1 MGKVELLSPAGN
13 FDALKGAINAGADA
27 VYLGGKS
34 YGARAYADNFTADE
48 ICEGIHYAHVF
59 GRKIYLTVNT
69 LVKEKELDDL
79 YHFMLPF
86 YEKGL
91 DGVIVQDMGVLRFL
105 RHYFPGLLLHASTQ
119 MTITGPEGAAL
130 LKEEGISRIVPAREL
145 SLDELIS
152 LKQRTGVEIEAFIH
166 GAMCYCYSGQCLFS
180 SLLGGRSGN
189 RGRCAQP
196 CRLPYQV
203 QAKSPRGHA
212 LKTSLVQS
220 EGQSCYPLS
229 MKDMCT
235 IDLLPKLIEAGI
247 DSFKIEG
254 RMKDPA
260 YAAGVTA
267 VYRKYI
273 DRYYQVKENFQV
285 SKEDQ
290 KLLASL
296 YIRSETEDGYYQRR
310 NGRKMISLSS
320 PAYSHTDEALLT
332 SIRQKYID
340 TPLCHS
346 AKAKI
351 YLKAGERAELTLE
364 MITDSRLKVCVA
376 GEQAQEALRQP
387 LSKSK
392 IEEQL
397 KKSGNSLIRIEE
409 VTIDGAENI
418 FMPISSLNELRRSAI
433 LALEKE
439 LVQAQMPKTEKKDTA
454 LNLSLYSASAI
465 PRNLSLP
472 RNLHASVMTSSQ
484 LKAALEEG
492 IGRIYVDYG
501 LLDKPLDLPAKTEL
515 YGVTPYIVRE
525 GDKPYLERL
534 KELLLSGVLKG
545 VLVRNLES
553 AAFFSKNISADRI
566 VVDANL
572 YIWNRE
578 ALRFWESYAGEFYL
592 PVECNVR
599 EWRELL
605 GACQGRKLRAGAV
618 IYGRLPMM
626 ITANCV
632 RKTMGKCGG
641 ERGITLMEDRY
652 GKSFPVYSDCLC
664 CYNVIYNSVPLSL
677 HRQFPWKI
685 PSDGDYR
692 LDFTLEQEEETR
704 KIIRFFHH
712 LATCS
717 EKEGAGATDKQAP
730 VFEEYTTGH
739 FKRGVE

>member
-346 AKAKI
+346 ARAKI

-632 RKTMGKCGG
+632 RKTMGKCDG